1 MWLQVV
7 ANITEFA
14 TNVMIAGSVGQPAGA
29 RKAAGLLEVA
39 PYSTRKARRLN
50 PDRVGQR
57 RLAFGI
63 ELLNG
68 RRLMIAGFRDL
79 D

>member
-1 MWLQVV
+1 MRLLVV
-7 ANITEFA
+7 ANITRFA
-14 TNVMIAGSVGQPAGA
+14 TNVMIAGPVGQPVGA
-29 RKAAGLLEVA
+29 RTAAGLLEVA
-39 PYSTRKARRLN
+39 PYSTKKARRLN
-50 PDRVGQR
+50 LDRVGQR